1 MNKEKIINDINFRL
15 ACRNYGLDWDNFEI
29 YDDVIIINSPKK
41 SIYVL
46 LDKNYNIIGIH
57 KVKPETMHF
66 SKREIASGYVEL
78 YSTLNEDDRFKLHY
92 PFESFSLKQIVDI
105 SNRVEIIETN
115 HGHSSKML
123 VNDNLVEGE
132 NDDIYI
138 ELLSYIKILG
148 NEIKEYYLNCYHMY
162 IMGFDYPD
170 VFAYIN
176 AFMDNIDEC
185 INKSI
190 NNNERPFPIDILRY
204 TCKTKF
210 LDEYGS
216 ALYDV
221 IDLLMMQK
229 SVKAKSGVEHY
240 REIESVS
247 ECNVD
252 LSNLSSKLIKILEV
266 TDEEVK
272 RNGEDSFTNMKWN
285 HIDLSSWFNDDKI
298 KVKR

>member
-1 MNKEKIINDINFRL
+1 MDKEIIINDINFRL

-29 YDDVIIINSPKK
+29 YDDVIIINSPKTF
-41 SIYVL
+41 IYVL
-46 LDKNYNIIGIH
+46 LDKNYNIIGVH
-57 KVKPETMHF
+57 KVKPATIYF
-66 SKREIASGYVEL
+66 SKREIARGYNEL

-115 HGHSSKML
+115 HGHSSDII
-123 VNDNLVEGE
+123 VNDSLVDGI
-132 NDDIYI
+132 NDSVYI

-190 NNNERPFPIDILRY
+190 DNRKAPFPIDILRY
-204 TCKTKF
+204 TGKTKF

-221 IDLLMMQK
+221 IDLLMRQRG
-229 SVKAKSGVEHY
+229 VKPKSGFEHY
-240 REIESVS
+240 DEIEIVS
-247 ECNVD
+247 KSDED

-266 TDEEVK
+266 IDEEVK
-272 RNGEDSFTNMKWN
+272 RNREDCFTNMRWN
-285 HIDLSSWFNDDKI
+285 HIDLSSWLNDDKI
-298 KVKR
+298 KVKK

>member
-1 MNKEKIINDINFRL
+1 MDKEIIINDINFRL

-29 YDDVIIINSPKK
+29 YDDVIIINSPKTF
-41 SIYVL
+41 IYVL
-46 LDKNYNIIGIH
+46 LDKNYNIIGVH
-57 KVKPETMHF
+57 KVKPATIHF
-66 SKREIASGYVEL
+66 SKREIARGYNEL

-115 HGHSSKML
+115 HGHSSDIIVNGSL
-123 VNDNLVEGE
+123 VDGINDSV
-132 NDDIYI
+132 YI

-204 TCKTKF
+204 TGKTKF

-221 IDLLMMQK
+221 MDLLMRQRG
-229 SVKAKSGVEHY
+229 VKPKSGFEHY
-240 REIESVS
+240 REIEIVS
-247 ECNVD
+247 KSDED
-252 LSNLSSKLIKILEV
+252 LSNLSGKLIKILEV

-272 RNGEDSFTNMKWN
+272 RNREDSFTNMRWN
-285 HIDLSSWFNDDKI
+285 HIDLSSWLNND
-298 KVKR
+298 KVKVKK

>member
-1 MNKEKIINDINFRL
+1 MDKEIIINDINFRL

-29 YDDVIIINSPKK
+29 YDDVIIINSPKTF
-41 SIYVL
+41 IYVL
-46 LDKNYNIIGIH
+46 LDKNYNIIGVH
-57 KVKPETMHF
+57 KVKPATIHF
-66 SKREIASGYVEL
+66 SKREIARGYNEL

-115 HGHSSKML
+115 HGHSSDIIVNGSL
-123 VNDNLVEGE
+123 VDGINDSV
-132 NDDIYI
+132 YI

-204 TCKTKF
+204 TGKTKF

-221 IDLLMMQK
+221 IDLLMRQRG
-229 SVKAKSGVEHY
+229 VKPKSGFEHY
-240 REIESVS
+240 REIEIVS
-247 ECNVD
+247 KSDED

-272 RNGEDSFTNMKWN
+272 RNREDSFTNMRWN
-285 HIDLSSWFNDDKI
+285 HIDLSSWLNDDKV
-298 KVKR
+298 KVKK

>member
-1 MNKEKIINDINFRL
+1 MDKEIIINDINFRL

-29 YDDVIIINSPKK
+29 YDDVIIINSPKTF
-41 SIYVL
+41 IYVL
-46 LDKNYNIIGIH
+46 LDKNYNIIGVH
-57 KVKPETMHF
+57 KVKPATIHF
-66 SKREIASGYVEL
+66 SKREIARGYNEL

-115 HGHSSKML
+115 HGHSSDIIVNGSL
-123 VNDNLVEGE
+123 VDGINDSV
-132 NDDIYI
+132 YI

-204 TCKTKF
+204 TGKTKF

-221 IDLLMMQK
+221 IDLLMRQRG
-229 SVKAKSGVEHY
+229 VKPKSGFEHY
-240 REIESVS
+240 REIEIVS
-247 ECNVD
+247 KSDED
-252 LSNLSSKLIKILEV
+252 LSNLSGKLIKILEV

-272 RNGEDSFTNMKWN
+272 RNREDSFTNMRWN
-285 HIDLSSWFNDDKI
+285 HIDLSSWLNND
-298 KVKR
+298 KVKVKK

>member
-1 MNKEKIINDINFRL
+1 MDKEIIINDINFRL

-29 YDDVIIINSPKK
+29 YEDVIIINSPKK

-46 LDKNYNIIGIH
+46 LDKNYNIIGVH
-57 KVKPETMHF
+57 KVKPATIHF
-66 SKREIASGYVEL
+66 SKREIARGYNEL

-115 HGHSSKML
+115 HGHSSDIIVNGSL
-123 VNDNLVEGE
+123 VDGINDSV
-132 NDDIYI
+132 YI

-204 TCKTKF
+204 TGKTKF

-221 IDLLMMQK
+221 IDLLMRQRG
-229 SVKAKSGVEHY
+229 VKPKSGFEHY
-240 REIESVS
+240 REIEIVS
-247 ECNVD
+247 KSDED
-252 LSNLSSKLIKILEV
+252 LSNLSGKLIKILEV

-272 RNGEDSFTNMKWN
+272 RNREDSFTNMRWN
-285 HIDLSSWFNDDKI
+285 HIDLSSWLNND
-298 KVKR
+298 KVKVKK